1 MSLTIPTGAV
11 SLGVT
16 QQADTTAHFELA
28 PSTNPNSQY
37 AEVQN
42 GKIIIDMNGL
52 SDRATTTANDVF
64 TITATDD
71 RLEAV
76 WLSHEVDGITF
87 YEDGDPNAK
96 IDESNPL
103 HLEPGET
110 AHIGV
115 SVDTHL
121 AESTNGSFEIHVL
134 TERDDRSS
142 DISLEDVTLSQTDLT
157 AGENLTVTATYENR
171 GDATGIH
178 TAELLVDG
186 VVVDQ
191 QRVAVKP
198 GKSQT
203 VSFERTMSQTGTFEI
218 GVDDAPTRTVTV
230 RKPAKPAP
238 DFVVSNA
245 TLEADSITAGESA
258 VVSATVEN
266 WGNATGT
273 MTAELA
279 VGEYVVDTRRVELAP
294 NESATV
300 TFEWRFDGP
309 GAYALAVSGTDAGS
323 VTVTEPRS
331 YAAEVRNL
339 VTPTTAAVAPPLAVG
354 AFFLVTAVNRRRDLW
369 PVWHSDEADS

>member
-1 MSLTIPTGAV
+1 M
-11 SLGVT
+11 
-16 QQADTTAHFELA
+16 
-28 PSTNPNSQY
+28 
-37 AEVQN
+37 
-42 GKIIIDMNGL
+42 
-52 SDRATTTANDVF
+52 F
-64 TITATDD
+64 TITATE
-71 RLEAV
+71 RAEELWIEHELEGV
-76 WLSHEVDGITF
+76 TF
-87 YEDGDPNAK
+87 YEGTDHGAE
-96 IDESNPL
+96 ISRSNRL

-115 SVDTHL
+115 SVDTHI

-191 QRVAVKP
+191 RRVAVKP

-203 VSFERTMSQTGTFEI
+203 VTFERTMSQTGTFEI

-230 RKPAKPAP
+230 RKPTEPAP

-245 TLEADSITAGESA
+245 TLEADTITAGESA

-266 WGNATGT
+266 RGNATGT
-273 MTAELA
+273 TTAELA

-300 TFEWRFDGP
+300 TFEWRFDEP
-309 GAYALAVSGTDAGS
+309 GAYAVAVSGADAGA

-331 YAAEVRNL
+331 YTAEVRNL

-354 AFFLVTAVNRRRDLW
+354 AFFFVTAANRRRDLW
-369 PVWHSDEADS
+369 PVWHSDEGDP